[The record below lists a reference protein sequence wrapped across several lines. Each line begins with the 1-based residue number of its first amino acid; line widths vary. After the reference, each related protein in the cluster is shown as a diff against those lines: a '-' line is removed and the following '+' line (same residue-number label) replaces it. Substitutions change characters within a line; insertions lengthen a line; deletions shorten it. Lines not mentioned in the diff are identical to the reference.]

1 VTEKT
6 YHIFVI
12 LWPIKLIEVENQNNN
27 KTRKA
32 SEAKL
37 EKISFKSI

>member
-1 VTEKT
+1 MG
-6 YHIFVI
+6 
-12 LWPIKLIEVENQNNN
+12 ENQNNN